1 MIQSL
6 GPNTWLSRA
15 KIVALGLAAASLCH
29 PSAGAEDAG
38 TAPRAAMTDA
48 MARMMEA
55 MSMFFQPA
63 APGLPLAN
71 PLPPLGA
78 MPGTLPK
85 LPGSMPWSSSKDK
98 PGDLVAKGGEMIEGI
113 AEGMANMGT
122 PGGQLPWL
130 SDSRL
135 DGVWEGRG
143 GELLI
148 VQGNRFRIYP
158 GSTGYVEGYIQT
170 RGDRLAL
177 YNPENANISPFE
189 FAESEGRLALRDSA
203 GTLILYRRIWQDQP
217 KPASAP
223 ATPPPSTPQK

>member
-1 MIQSL
+1 M
-6 GPNTWLSRA
+6 
-15 KIVALGLAAASLCH
+15 ALGLAAASLCH
-29 PSAGAEDAG
+29 PCAGAEDAV

-71 PLPPLGA
+71 PLLPPGV
-78 MPGTLPK
+78 MPGTLPN

-98 PGDLVAKGGEMIEGI
+98 PGEMVEKGGEMIKGI

-135 DGVWEGRG
+135 DGVWEGRS

-158 GSTGYVEGYIQT
+158 GSTSYVEGYIQT

-203 GTLILYRRIWQDQP
+203 GTLFLYRRLWHDQP
-217 KPASAP
+217 TPASAP
-223 ATPPPSTPQK
+223 ATLPPSTPQK

>member
-1 MIQSL
+1 
-6 GPNTWLSRA
+6 
-15 KIVALGLAAASLCH
+15 
-29 PSAGAEDAG
+29 
-38 TAPRAAMTDA
+38 MTDA

-55 MSMFFQPA
+55 MGMFFQPA

-71 PLPPLGA
+71 PLPPPSV

-98 PGDLVAKGGEMIEGI
+98 PGEMMEKGGDMIKGI

-135 DGVWEGRG
+135 DGVWEGRS

-158 GSTGYVEGYIQT
+158 GFTRYVEGYIQT

-177 YNPENANISPFE
+177 YNLENANIGPFE
-189 FAESEGRLALRDSA
+189 FAESEVRRALRDSA
-203 GTLILYRRIWQDQP
+203 GTLFLYRRLWHDQP
-217 KPASAP
+217 TPSSAP
-223 ATPPPSTPQK
+223 ATLSPPTPQK